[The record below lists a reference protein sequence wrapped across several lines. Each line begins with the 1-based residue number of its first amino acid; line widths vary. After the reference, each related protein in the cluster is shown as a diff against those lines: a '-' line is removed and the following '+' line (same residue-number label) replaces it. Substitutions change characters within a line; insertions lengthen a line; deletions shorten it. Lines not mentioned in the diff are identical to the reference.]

1 MKRTEKRQALATRP
15 PANHLI
21 QVHPLPDTDD
31 EILSIAFHLL
41 HQFAETQGK
50 QPPGFSLDAARFLA
64 NHDWVTAD
72 LARRVWDA
80 VAKNCGSLITA
91 ADLGEV

>member
-1 MKRTEKRQALATRP
+1 MKRTERRQALAARP
-15 PANHLI
+15 QTNHLI
-21 QVHPLPDTDD
+21 QVHPLPDTDN

-41 HQFAETQGK
+41 QQFADTQGK

-64 NHDWVTAD
+64 SHHWATAE